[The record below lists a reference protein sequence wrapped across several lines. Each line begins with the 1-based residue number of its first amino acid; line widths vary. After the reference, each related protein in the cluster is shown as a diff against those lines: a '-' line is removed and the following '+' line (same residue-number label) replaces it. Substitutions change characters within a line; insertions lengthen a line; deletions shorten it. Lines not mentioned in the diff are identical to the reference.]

1 MRNQKGFALEA
12 TIFLLTLMS
21 VLMVA
26 AYTSIAAVTRSA
38 ALDYRGSRVS
48 YAAEAAADNLL
59 AQLAD
64 ALEDGDITDA
74 EIAAL
79 EPPTMEGF
87 TFVDVAVTKMGAVI
101 IESVTDGPFSGL
113 YRGRS
118 GDLPPRPECA
128 ELWHQKLLAKMPD
141 LRLTLLVGQYAQAYY
156 LGGQR
161 KKTLT
166 ATVQVFREYLP
177 ELLPLPHPSPRN
189 ILWLKRNPWFEAEVV
204 PQLQQLVAPLL

>member
-1 MRNQKGFALEA
+1 MGFC
-12 TIFLLTLMS
+12 
-21 VLMVA
+21 
-26 AYTSIAAVTRSA
+26 YPG
-38 ALDYRGSRVS
+38 RGV
-48 YAAEAAADNLL
+48 
-59 AQLAD
+59 
-64 ALEDGDITDA
+64 
-74 EIAAL
+74 
-79 EPPTMEGF
+79 
-87 TFVDVAVTKMGAVI
+87 
-101 IESVTDGPFSGL
+101 
-113 YRGRS
+113 S

-189 ILWLKRNPWFEAEVV
+189 TLWRKRNPWFEAEVV
-204 PQLQQLVAPLL
+204 PQLRQLVAPLL